1 MYICMCL
8 CVLPLV
14 SEKIRLED
22 DVHEGLNS
30 VGEKDFFFPIG
41 ENFR

>member
-30 VGEKDFFFPIG
+30 VGEKDFFFSYRRK
-41 ENFR
+41 F